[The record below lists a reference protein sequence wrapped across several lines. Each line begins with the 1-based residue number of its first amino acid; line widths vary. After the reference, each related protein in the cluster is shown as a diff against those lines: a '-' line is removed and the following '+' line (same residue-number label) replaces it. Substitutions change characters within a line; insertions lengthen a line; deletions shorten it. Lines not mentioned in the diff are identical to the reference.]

1 MRVPGSRLLPL
12 LLAAVLLATGCG
24 EDDPNADRSPG
35 DQITADEAQVLADVL
50 YRNVEEGGADVT
62 VSAQYAAEALLT
74 MTGSVDFTT
83 KTGTLDTTTV
93 FETGQPDE
101 VRTIYFSSDR
111 LVIGNIPG
119 LTDAMG
125 AAGREGV
132 QYLRSDLNQ
141 QGRLVD
147 NIVGMLVRLTA
158 DQADDPDNLIAAGYT
173 WEGPGRID
181 SVATNTFQHGAASI
195 SVGVE
200 DELLYQF
207 TAPPPDNTFPVQ
219 ITLANHGPHE
229 IDFPPEEQI
238 ADAAAY
244 PEIAAQ
250 FGF

>member
-1 MRVPGSRLLPL
+1 MRVPRSRLLPL
-12 LLAAVLLATGCG
+12 LLAAGLLVTGCG
-24 EDDPNADRSPG
+24 GNDPNADRSAG
-35 DQITADEAQVLADVL
+35 DEITADEAQVLADVL
-50 YRNVEEGGADVT
+50 HRNVEKGGADVT
-62 VSAQYAAEALLT
+62 VTAQYAEEALLT
-74 MTGSVDFTT
+74 MTGSIDFTT

-93 FETGQPDE
+93 FETGQPEE

-111 LVIGNIPG
+111 LVIGNVPG
-119 LTDAMG
+119 LTDAMS

-147 NIVGMLVRLTA
+147 NIVGMLIRLTA
-158 DQADDPDNLIAAGYT
+158 DEADDPDNLLAAGYT
-173 WEGPGRID
+173 WEGAGRID
-181 SVATNTFQHGAASI
+181 SVLTNTFSHGAASI
-195 SVGVE
+195 SIGVE
-200 DELLYQF
+200 DDLLYQF

-219 ITLANHGPHE
+219 ITLGNHSPHE
-229 IDFPPEEQI
+229 IAFPPEEQI

>member
-1 MRVPGSRLLPL
+1 MRVPGSRFLPL
-12 LLAAVLLATGCG
+12 LLAGALLVAGCG
-24 EDDPNADRSPG
+24 EDDPNAGRSPG
-35 DQITADEAQVLADVL
+35 DDITAAEAQVLADVL

-62 VSAQYAAEALLT
+62 ATAQYAEEALLT

-93 FETGQPDE
+93 FATGQPDE
-101 VRTIYFSSDR
+101 VRTIYFSTDR
-111 LVIGNIPG
+111 LVIGNVPG
-119 LTDAMG
+119 LTDAMS
-125 AAGREGV
+125 AAGRTGV

-147 NIVGMLVRLTA
+147 NIVGMIIRLTA
-158 DQADDPDNLIAAGYT
+158 DQADDPDNLLAAGYT

-181 SVATNTFQHGAASI
+181 SVDTNTFRNGTASI

-219 ITLANHGPHE
+219 ITLANHGPRE
-229 IDFPPEEQI
+229 IAFPPEEQI
-238 ADAAAY
+238 ADASAY